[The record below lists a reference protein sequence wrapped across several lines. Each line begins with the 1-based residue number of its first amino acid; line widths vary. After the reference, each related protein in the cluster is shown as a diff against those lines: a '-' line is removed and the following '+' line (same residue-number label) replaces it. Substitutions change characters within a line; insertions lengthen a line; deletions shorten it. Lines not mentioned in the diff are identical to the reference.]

1 MKLQSQLEEWLSNNQ
16 KEWLKMEK
24 VLEMEQLIT
33 KFATKEGLV
42 PAVRGVNLS
51 VERGKTL
58 VILGESGS
66 GKSVT
71 LRSILRLTPPGAEIE
86 GSINFEGEELLEK
99 TKKQIQSIRGNRI
112 AMIFQD
118 SLSAFDP
125 LYKVGKQIEETIL
138 SHKKIKRSEAK
149 KQVIDLFRKVGIPSP
164 EQRVKAY
171 PHEMS
176 GGMRQRAVIS
186 MALSCQPDILLADEP
201 TTALDVTIQA
211 QILNLF
217 KQIQAEY
224 GMSII
229 LVTHDIG
236 VAAEMADDIAVMYAG
251 KIVEY
256 GNAKQVISQPN
267 HPYTKGLI
275 AATPR
280 QGQKGTLTA
289 IPGKPPLITN
299 MPKGCAFAERCPYAM
314 DSCMEI
320 NPELQ
325 KLPQGSEVACLLI
338 EQVESPKETVEV

>member
-1 MKLQSQLEEWLSNNQ
+1 
-16 KEWLKMEK
+16 MEK
-24 VLEMEQLIT
+24 VLEMKQLVT
-33 KFATKEGLV
+33 KFSTKEGLT
-42 PAVRGVNLS
+42 PAVRGVDIS
-51 VERGKTL
+51 VEKGKTL

-71 LRSILRLTPPGAEIE
+71 LRTILRLTPPGAEIE
-86 GSINFEGEELLEK
+86 GSIKFQGEELLEK
-99 TKKQIQSIRGNRI
+99 SKKQIQSIRGNRI

-125 LYKVGKQIEETIL
+125 LYKVGKQIEETIIT
-138 SHKKIKRSEAK
+138 HQKISRKAARG
-149 KQVIDLFRKVGIPSP
+149 QVVELFRKVGIPSP
-164 EQRVKAY
+164 EERVKVY

-217 KQIQAEY
+217 KQIQDEY

-236 VAAEMADDIAVMYAG
+236 VAAEMADEIAVMYAG

-256 GNAKQVISQPN
+256 GKAEQVLSKPH

-280 QGQKGTLTA
+280 QGQKGVLTA
-289 IPGKPPLITN
+289 IPGQPPLITN
-299 MPKGCAFAERCPYAM
+299 MPKGCAFIERCPNAEAA
-314 DSCMEI
+314 CQTK
-320 NPELQ
+320 NPDLI
-325 KLPQGSEVACLLI
+325 KLPQGSEVACLLLEKSKPKKEAI
-338 EQVESPKETVEV
+338 QV

>member
-1 MKLQSQLEEWLSNNQ
+1 MSN
-16 KEWLKMEK
+16 
-24 VLEMEQLIT
+24 VLELIDLVTQFST
-33 KFATKEGLV
+33 KKGMV

-51 VERGKTL
+51 VKRGKTL

-71 LRSILRLTPPGAEIE
+71 LRSILRITPPGAKIL
-86 GSINFEGEELLEK
+86 GSILFNEEEIL
-99 TKKQIQSIRGNRI
+99 TKSNNEIQALRGNRI

-125 LYKVGKQIEETIL
+125 LYKVGKQIEETII
-138 SHKKIKRSEAK
+138 SHQKVTRKQAK
-149 KQVIDLFRKVGIPSP
+149 ELVIDLFRKVGIPSP
-164 EQRVKAY
+164 EERVKVY

-186 MALSCQPDILLADEP
+186 MALACKPEVLLADEP

-211 QILNLF
+211 QILKLF
-217 KQIQAEY
+217 KQIQTEF
-224 GMSII
+224 GMSIV

-256 GNAKQVISQPN
+256 GEAKQILFSPE

-275 AATPR
+275 AATPKK
-280 QGQKGTLTA
+280 GQKGELIT
-289 IPGKPPLITN
+289 IPGQPPLITN
-299 MPKGCAFAERCPYAM
+299 MPKGCAFADRCSDAIS
-314 DSCMEI
+314 SCHSE
-320 NPELQ
+320 NPELKEVKPKQHAACFLVRQ
-325 KLPQGSEVACLLI
+325 K
-338 EQVESPKETVEV
+338 KEMITI

>member
-1 MKLQSQLEEWLSNNQ
+1 
-16 KEWLKMEK
+16 MEK
-24 VLEMEQLIT
+24 VLEMEQLVT
-33 KFATKEGLV
+33 NFATKEGLV

-71 LRSILRLTPPGAEIE
+71 LRSILRLTPPGAVIE
-86 GSINFEGEELLEK
+86 GSIKYQGEDLLKK
-99 TKKQIQSIRGNRI
+99 TRKDIQSIRGNRI

-138 SHKKIKRSEAK
+138 SHQKIKRSEAK
-149 KQVIDLFRKVGIPSP
+149 AQVIELFRKVGIPSP

-186 MALSCQPDILLADEP
+186 MALSCQPEILLADEP

-224 GMSII
+224 GMSIV

-256 GNAKQVISQPN
+256 GKAKQVISRPN

-289 IPGKPPLITN
+289 IHGKPPLITN
-299 MPKGCAFAERCPYAM
+299 MPKGCAFADRCPNVM
-314 DSCMEI
+314 DFCRTL
-320 NPELQ
+320 NPNLK
-325 KLPQGSEVACLLI
+325 KLPNDSEVACLLY
-338 EQVESPKETVEV
+338 ENTGLPKEIVHV